1 MTGHSD
7 KYWDDLGVAWR
18 AIEVDVDVVRPRL
31 QSRLRRQSLLI
42 RTALVLGV
50 PLAAC
55 GLVLG
60 ALTVWWGWTT
70 ATWNF
75 VARGVAIGII
85 AALALTGL
93 FSLVSVRGSA
103 DARALAEM
111 LALAVRRAR
120 ATLAVIRVGLL
131 SCAIAAVFGVIGAVI
146 RTRAGRPPA
155 LSPVVDV
162 ALLVLVTVVLLV
174 YRGRAKVTLAKLR
187 YLAQAIASDAS
198 DGTERQ

>member
-1 MTGHSD
+1 
-7 KYWDDLGVAWR
+7 
-18 AIEVDVDVVRPRL
+18 VDVDVVKPRL

-42 RTALVLGV
+42 QTALVLGV
-50 PLAAC
+50 PLAAA

-70 ATWNF
+70 ATSNF
-75 VARGVAIGII
+75 VIRGVAIGIV
-85 AALALTGL
+85 AALALTTL
-93 FSLVSVRGSA
+93 LSLVSVRASA

-111 LALAVRRAR
+111 LALAIRRAR
-120 ATLAVIRVGLL
+120 TTRAVIRVGLF
-131 SCAIAAVFGVIGAVI
+131 SCAIVAVFGVIGAVI

-162 ALLVLVTVVLLV
+162 AVIVLVAVILLL
-174 YRGRAKVTLAKLR
+174 YRGRTNVTLAKLR
-187 YLAQAIASDAS
+187 YLEQAIASDTS